1 MSRVSKAELRWMQWI
16 PLGLLAVPFLF
27 IALFAGPAIQT
38 ILMGPVNIWNAT
50 MSEPPGPDLAGYYQ
64 LTDKDR
70 KRLSQNGVS
79 ISDQSGF
86 KLAPDHSLTVLDLP
100 SFDGFGNAAKC
111 HYNGIG
117 HWRTESGSLET
128 DLTLD
133 IDSAVPQ
140 ASGGSP
146 NCGQY
151 GLGGFVILGHS
162 APFRLWRWID
172 DPDQWDG
179 LTYIRR

>member
-1 MSRVSKAELRWMQWI
+1 MSRTGKADLRWMQWI
-16 PLGLLAVPFLF
+16 PLALLAVPFLF
-27 IALFAGPAIQT
+27 IALFAGPAIQS
-38 ILMGPVNIWNAT
+38 LLVGPVNIWNAT

-70 KRLSQNGVS
+70 KRLLQRGVNV
-79 ISDQSGF
+79 SDQSGF
-86 KLAPDHSLTVLDLP
+86 KLAADHSLAVIDLP
-100 SFDGFGNAAKC
+100 SFDDFGNSAKC
-111 HYNGIG
+111 HYNGTG

-128 DLTLD
+128 ELTLD
-133 IDSAVPQ
+133 IDEAVLLT
-140 ASGGSP
+140 SWP

-162 APFRLWRWID
+162 TPYRVWFWTE
-172 DPDQWDG
+172 DPDQWNG